1 MRIISFSDRPGPS
14 LRSVYFAGALA
25 MLCAA
30 GCGGETGI
38 VLEVTRA
45 DSVPAE
51 IDRLRFFVG
60 VQGDAARPAIDDRD
74 PESEVAF
81 AAARDLL
88 ADPYR
93 LLLRPGA
100 EAGDMSMQV
109 AVVAF
114 AGGQVVGF
122 GALQDQVGFV
132 DGKLLRWEILLTS
145 DPETR
150 VDITDTGCLR
160 WTSDADT
167 IVIAPPNDKDCD
179 NDDAS
184 VDCDDLDPK
193 VGPSKQE
200 RCDNQIDDDCDGI
213 VDEVQDLDGDGF
225 NNCDDCDDNNDTVYP
240 GAPEICD
247 GLDNDCNGVCDDGP
261 LDADGDGYNICG
273 SKIFD
278 DGTCSDP
285 HPDTVDCNDEDDQ
298 IYPGAEE
305 ICDGKDNDCDGTC
318 DAEFDADGDDYTT
331 CGSKVSSCNG
341 ETKADYVDCDD
352 EDDRV
357 HPHAEERCDGVDNN
371 CDGIFYPETVACYVV
386 NDADN
391 TCVVGVRQCND
402 ANGAGWAGECQASN
416 DEAAPDN
423 LCEAYDACDQAGAAD
438 PFECANMGATT
449 SNIDCSLL
457 VGPAGLCPS
466 RVVAL
471 PNTSSGQCTWTILGG
486 GQQQHYLVSLRS
498 LSTSTNTGPL
508 LAECQAGFAVLSATT
523 TPPTT
528 DSVYLWQTVD
538 ANDAQLLGLH
548 LYPESVA
555 ECPQQGLQCQGLTP
569 VTPN

>member
-1 MRIISFSDRPGPS
+1 
-14 LRSVYFAGALA
+14 
-25 MLCAA
+25 
-30 GCGGETGI
+30 
-38 VLEVTRA
+38 
-45 DSVPAE
+45 
-51 IDRLRFFVG
+51 VG
-60 VQGDAARPAIDDRD
+60 D
-74 PESEVAF
+74 PV
-81 AAARDLL
+81 
-88 ADPYR
+88 
-93 LLLRPGA
+93 
-100 EAGDMSMQV
+100 
-109 AVVAF
+109 
-114 AGGQVVGF
+114 
-122 GALQDQVGFV
+122 DQ
-132 DGKLLRWEILLTS
+132 R
-145 DPETR
+145 PETR

-457 VGPAGLCPS
+457 VGPAGAVPEPGGGAAQHLERPVHLDHPG
-466 RVVAL
+466 RRPAAAL
-471 PNTSSGQCTWTILGG
+471 PGVAALAVDLD
-486 GQQQHYLVSLRS
+486 QHRPAAGRMPGRVC
-498 LSTSTNTGPL
+498 G
-508 LAECQAGFAVLSATT
+508 AERDHHAADDRQRV
-523 TPPTT
+523 
-528 DSVYLWQTVD
+528 
-538 ANDAQLLGLH
+538 
-548 LYPESVA
+548 SVA
-555 ECPQQGLQCQGLTP
+555 DRRRQ
-569 VTPN
+569 